1 MTNLNTVPLICAVL
15 HHFDLM
21 TLQELVHLHAD
32 SAQALLKQSFVR
44 VIETEGKR
52 YRLNDESRATIINKL
67 QNEQPRLEREL
78 HRQSMHYFLERMQ
91 RRALQHHPLDE
102 IAVFYHLRVLRELNR
117 DYMRLGEIDSLLE
130 ALQELPALQPQHMDE
145 LSYFR
150 ASNLLRSPHAD
161 QGEAIL
167 HGLLQK
173 ADLHSDVRASSLN
186 SLGVLAMNRGHFEQA
201 MGFFEAIC
209 ALSDNI
215 HQSHIG
221 NALVNLSWVYHQLN
235 HFEKA
240 LKLGQQS
247 IEYFMSGQDLYGRA
261 YALYTIGN
269 NALYMG
275 LWNIAQEH
283 LDQAAQIY
291 TAAAMDARSAMVD
304 WARGL
309 LYNILGDAMRSEPAY
324 LRALAFAE
332 HPEHANA
339 ITARDTLEMLALF
352 YQSQGRLDEAAAACK
367 RAIMLGEGI
376 SDVHRLAQSL
386 HRLGSIELQQGE
398 LDSALESL
406 HTAIAHVETIR
417 SATKA
422 EEIKL
427 SLLSTI
433 QNIYESIVLATLQ
446 RQDYSSAFALVERAR
461 ARAFL
466 DLLAGSDAV
475 LAANLD
481 TQPIS
486 LAETQALLDPDT
498 LLLEYYTIGV
508 LPPVDYFVHKI
519 PPENQQLREQLLLK
533 PEIFVFAITAK
544 QIAFHRITFDPNIL
558 QPSVGDPA
566 PGRHL
571 LTDRK
576 LAWLYEILIG
586 PVREQIAAHK
596 LVYIIPHGPLHY
608 VSFAALRSSD
618 GTTLLNTDGPALAY
632 APSATVLRTCLE
644 RSRSSTQHDAA
655 FGYNGSGPTAL
666 RLAEQEA
673 RAIGRFVAGSSY
685 VGPENKSAI
694 LLERGPQ
701 LGRLHIASHAV
712 FQAHDPLGS
721 YLLLGS
727 DDRLDARSIMK
738 NLQLQAELVTLNAC
752 TSGLSHVVAGDEL
765 LGLPRALLFAGTAT
779 VICTLME
786 VDDFA
791 SYLLMVSFYENLAHG
806 QRPAQALHHAQNKLR
821 SMTRDEILAA
831 LTQIDGAED
840 VADFIAENTYP
851 FAHAR
856 YWAPCM
862 LIGKG

>member
-1 MTNLNTVPLICAVL
+1 MTNLDTVPLICAVL
-15 HHFDLM
+15 HHFDLI
-21 TLQELVHLHAD
+21 TLQELVHLPAD

-44 VIETEGKR
+44 AMETEQER
-52 YRLNDESRATIINKL
+52 YQLNDESRASIITKL

-91 RRALQHHPLDE
+91 HSAPQQPLDE
-102 IAVFYHLRVLRELNR
+102 TAVFYHLRVLRELNR

-130 ALQELPALQPQHMDE
+130 AVQELPLLQPQHMHE

-150 ASNLLRSPHAD
+150 ASNLLRSQHAE

-173 ADLHSDVRASSLN
+173 TDLHSDVRASSLN

-201 MGFFEAIC
+201 IGFFEAMC
-209 ALSDNI
+209 ALSESI
-215 HQSHIG
+215 HQAHIG

-235 HFEKA
+235 QFEKA
-240 LKLGQQS
+240 LNLGQQS
-247 IEYFMSGQDLYGRA
+247 IEYFISGQDLYGRA
-261 YALYTIGN
+261 YAFYTIGN

-275 LWNIAQEH
+275 LWALAQEH

-291 TAAAMDARSAMVD
+291 SAAAMDARSAMVD

-309 LYNILGDAMRSEPAY
+309 LYNILGDARRSEPAY

-352 YQSQGRLDEAAAACK
+352 YQSQGRLDQAAAACK
-367 RAIMLGEGI
+367 RAITLGEGI

-386 HRLGSIELQQGE
+386 HRLGSIELQRGQLE
-398 LDSALESL
+398 SALESL

-427 SLLSTI
+427 SLLATI
-433 QNIYESIVLATLQ
+433 QNIYESIVLATVQ
-446 RQDYSSAFALVERAR
+446 RQDYSTAFALVERAR

-466 DLLAGSDAV
+466 DLLAGSDAA

-481 TQPIS
+481 TKPIS
-486 LAETQALLDPDT
+486 LEETQAMLDPET

-508 LPPVDYFVHKI
+508 LPPIDYFVHKI

-533 PEIFVFAITAK
+533 PEILLFAISSK
-544 QIAFHRITFDPNIL
+544 QITLHRIAFDPNIL
-558 QPSVGDPA
+558 QPSAGDPA

-576 LAWLYEILIG
+576 LAWLYAILIG

-596 LVYIIPHGPLHY
+596 LVYVIPHGPLHY
-608 VSFAALRSSD
+608 VPFAALRSSD

-655 FGYNGSGPTAL
+655 FGYNGSGPTSL

-673 RAIGRFVAGSSY
+673 RTIGHLVAGASY
-685 VGPENKSAI
+685 VGPESKSAI
-694 LLERGPQ
+694 LLECGPQ

-721 YLLLGS
+721 YLLLGR

-738 NLQLQAELVTLNAC
+738 NLQLQAELVSLNAC

-765 LGLPRALLFAGTAT
+765 LGLPRALLFAGTPT

-806 QRPAQALHHAQNKLR
+806 QRAAQALYHAQNKLR
-821 SMTRDEILAA
+821 SMTCDEILAQ
-831 LTQIDGAED
+831 LSHIEGAGD
-840 VADFIAENTYP
+840 VADFIAESAYP

-856 YWAPCM
+856 YWAPFM
-862 LIGKG
+862 LIGKA